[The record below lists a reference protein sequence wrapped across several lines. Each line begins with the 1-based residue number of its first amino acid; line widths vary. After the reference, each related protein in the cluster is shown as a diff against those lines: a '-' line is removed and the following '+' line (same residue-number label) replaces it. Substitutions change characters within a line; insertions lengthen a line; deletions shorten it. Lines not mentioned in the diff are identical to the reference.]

1 MQLHSAMM
9 VTRNFYQVERPQ
21 LSYLEGRWY
30 RRRAV
35 LVLNCKGL
43 STSEC
48 FRSIC
53 RIRTKYRSLGQYVCL
68 KVILV
73 FGHDFV
79 LPKQQSDDLCVAYMS
94 IFLNDKDFLYKF
106 LLNIIWKTSQQH
118 FHCIGLEMIALN
130 VILSFSYR
138 LEPSA
143 KHVLIYV
150 YVRGSVF
157 FCICIVYFQRVLLVP
172 LLRDYTIVSRPIR
185 AGNSQSYKP
194 FERLWKKNKGKKNPL
209 KRLLFG
215 W

>member
-79 LPKQQSDDLCVAYMS
+79 LPKQQSDDLCVAYTS

-157 FCICIVYFQRVLLVP
+157 FCICIVYIFSEFFWFHCFVITLLCLDRYVP
-172 LLRDYTIVSRPIR
+172 EIANHTNRSNDC
-185 AGNSQSYKP
+185 
-194 FERLWKKNKGKKNPL
+194 EKKIKGKRTP
-209 KRLLFG
+209 
-215 W
+215 